1 MVCIVKDALGQFT
14 HVGCVWLQVLQ
25 GGKAGQATLFLPPD
39 EDKLEAAAQLVIG
52 AAAIYDESFASIT
65 GAQVSSCRLLC
76 SPKEILL
83 NSAVEVQ
90 SVMRH
95 DLKAVL

>member
-1 MVCIVKDALGQFT
+1 MVCILNVHTRDA
-14 HVGCVWLQVLQ
+14 HAWLQVLQ

-65 GAQVSSCRLLC
+65 GAQV
-76 SPKEILL
+76 
-83 NSAVEVQ
+83 
-90 SVMRH
+90 
-95 DLKAVL
+95 